1 MAVTLLKTAGA
12 ISLVIF
18 SLLMILTAFASRDA
32 SYAMIDGDI
41 RQSLTFNAERAG
53 YAKAALAVLVF
64 SLSLF
69 LLGYAAGQ
77 GQKKCPRCD
86 SLVMGHF
93 FIQLIT
99 CEPVVA
105 NESYKSR
112 KGGRSRR
119 SVNPGIVDS
128 QTFIF
133 GVPLSSCN
141 RVLPPFQSNS
151 CYECYLLFIV
161 FE

>member
-18 SLLMILTAFASRDA
+18 SLLMILTAFASRNA

-77 GQKKCPRCD
+77 GQKKCPRC
-86 SLVMGHF
+86 
-93 FIQLIT
+93 
-99 CEPVVA
+99 A
-105 NESYKSR
+105 ESVKREAMICRFCQHAFPSELELKR
-112 KGGRSRR
+112 GSEAG
-119 SVNPGIVDS
+119 
-128 QTFIF
+128 
-133 GVPLSSCN
+133 
-141 RVLPPFQSNS
+141 
-151 CYECYLLFIV
+151 
-161 FE
+161 